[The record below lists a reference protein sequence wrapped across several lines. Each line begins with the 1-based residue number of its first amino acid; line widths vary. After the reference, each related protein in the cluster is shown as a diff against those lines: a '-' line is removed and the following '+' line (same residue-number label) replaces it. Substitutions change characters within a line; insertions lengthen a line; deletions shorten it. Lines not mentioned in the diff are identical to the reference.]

1 MKRTTKTIL
10 MLASCMAVA
19 VSVAGLSAC
28 SLMTYILDGNT
39 SGGGGG
45 GDDPGTDPGGSGT
58 YTLDVAAMDPAW
70 SDNVVD
76 SSLWRTTANIDA
88 YAIDTLVLNEDGT
101 YELTKDM
108 GAGPAAI
115 DRWSS
120 DGGVEDNNFCRYT
133 YYGTYEIASDGVTVT
148 LSECTSIAAEVDV
161 FEMSLGYDLGNY
173 VIEYTETDDLT
184 FGAGTCGDETV
195 VDLMYG
201 PYIADSGRG
210 NCSQTVKLGTYDY
223 GTFTFVEEEDPGED
237 PGEDPDEPGGE
248 VDTRPSYTFTSGT
261 NSEITFTVYADGTYT
276 FAWDANSVTESGAFT
291 WDRISQT
298 LTITDPAG
306 NEQEVVAEN
315 GELAFT
321 YVYSVSDQ
329 LTQDYTGS
337 VEELEAAVCEVAYS
351 MIPSADGD
359 ISLDLYS
366 DGTYTY
372 ADPANSVRET
382 GAYKWDNDGVLTVT
396 KPDGTELTSELSG
409 NLVTLAYSSGS
420 SSETFI
426 GSYAAMNAA
435 MESAEVI
442 YSFTP
447 ASNPAIIFELYS
459 DGAYRF
465 AFTTYNTEEFGTW
478 TFESGVLTITDA
490 NGKVTVSEL
499 DGDVI
504 SFTYVSAA
512 SELLNQSYTGSAAA
526 LAQAMIEA
534 GVTEEIY
541 SFTPG
546 SGNTAISL
554 KFYDN
559 GSYEFGFATYS
570 LTDYGTWSYEGGTLA
585 VTRAS
590 GEQFTATVTGD
601 EISLYYNYGGG
612 LDQTFTGSVSG
623 LLNAML
629 ESGMTEEVYSFTPG
643 SGNTAISLKFYD
655 NGSYEFGF
663 ATYSLTDYGTWSYE
677 GGTLAVT
684 RASGE
689 QFTATVTGDEISLYY
704 NYGGGLDQTF
714 TGSLSALLGAMI
726 EHGVTEEI
734 YSFTPGSGNTA
745 ISLKFYD
752 NGVYQ
757 FAFATYS
764 VYDYGTWSYSDGALV
779 VTKLS
784 GEQFTATIAGDEISL
799 YYDFGGG
806 LNQTFTGNV
815 TELLNAMESSGLV
828 RDIYAFT
835 PAANEAIILHLYDNG
850 IYRFAFTT
858 YATSVEY
865 GTWSF
870 EAGVFSVT
878 DPAGTETVANIEG
891 DTISFHYVYS
901 AQSQLTQDYTGSVEA
916 LTAAIAGETQTEG
929 GAAA

>member
-276 FAWDANSVTESGAFT
+276 FAWDANSVTESGTFT
-291 WDRISQT
+291 WDRIGQT

-612 LDQTFTGSVSG
+612 LDQTFTGS
-623 LLNAML
+623 
-629 ESGMTEEVYSFTPG
+629 
-643 SGNTAISLKFYD
+643 
-655 NGSYEFGF
+655 
-663 ATYSLTDYGTWSYE
+663 
-677 GGTLAVT
+677 
-684 RASGE
+684 
-689 QFTATVTGDEISLYY
+689 
-704 NYGGGLDQTF
+704 
-714 TGSLSALLGAMI
+714 LSALLGAMI

-878 DPAGTETVANIEG
+878 DPAGTETVANIDG

>member
-276 FAWDANSVTESGAFT
+276 FAWDANSVTESGTFT
-291 WDRISQT
+291 WDRIGQT

-590 GEQFTATVTGD
+590 GEQFTAT
-601 EISLYYNYGGG
+601 I
-612 LDQTFTGSVSG
+612 
-623 LLNAML
+623 
-629 ESGMTEEVYSFTPG
+629 
-643 SGNTAISLKFYD
+643 
-655 NGSYEFGF
+655 
-663 ATYSLTDYGTWSYE
+663 
-677 GGTLAVT
+677 
-684 RASGE
+684 
-689 QFTATVTGDEISLYY
+689 TGDEISLYY

-784 GEQFTATIAGDEISL
+784 GGQFTATITGDEISL

>member
-590 GEQFTATVTGD
+590 GEQFTAT
-601 EISLYYNYGGG
+601 I
-612 LDQTFTGSVSG
+612 
-623 LLNAML
+623 
-629 ESGMTEEVYSFTPG
+629 
-643 SGNTAISLKFYD
+643 
-655 NGSYEFGF
+655 
-663 ATYSLTDYGTWSYE
+663 
-677 GGTLAVT
+677 
-684 RASGE
+684 
-689 QFTATVTGDEISLYY
+689 TGDEISLYY

>member
-291 WDRISQT
+291 WDRIGQT

-526 LAQAMIEA
+526 LAQAMIDA

-570 LTDYGTWSYEGGTLA
+570 LTDYGTWSYEDGALV

-590 GEQFTATVTGD
+590 GEQFTAT
-601 EISLYYNYGGG
+601 I
-612 LDQTFTGSVSG
+612 
-623 LLNAML
+623 
-629 ESGMTEEVYSFTPG
+629 
-643 SGNTAISLKFYD
+643 
-655 NGSYEFGF
+655 
-663 ATYSLTDYGTWSYE
+663 
-677 GGTLAVT
+677 
-684 RASGE
+684 
-689 QFTATVTGDEISLYY
+689 TGDEISLYY

>member
-276 FAWDANSVTESGAFT
+276 FAWDANSVTESGTFT
-291 WDRISQT
+291 WDRIGQT

-570 LTDYGTWSYEGGTLA
+570 LTDYGTWSYEDGALV

-590 GEQFTATVTGD
+590 GEQFTAT
-601 EISLYYNYGGG
+601 I
-612 LDQTFTGSVSG
+612 
-623 LLNAML
+623 
-629 ESGMTEEVYSFTPG
+629 
-643 SGNTAISLKFYD
+643 
-655 NGSYEFGF
+655 
-663 ATYSLTDYGTWSYE
+663 
-677 GGTLAVT
+677 
-684 RASGE
+684 
-689 QFTATVTGDEISLYY
+689 TGDEISLYY

-784 GEQFTATIAGDEISL
+784 GGQFTATITGDEISL

>member
-1 MKRTTKTIL
+1 ME
-10 MLASCMAVA
+10 
-19 VSVAGLSAC
+19 
-28 SLMTYILDGNT
+28 
-39 SGGGGG
+39 
-45 GDDPGTDPGGSGT
+45 DD
-58 YTLDVAAMDPAW
+58 
-70 SDNVVD
+70 
-76 SSLWRTTANIDA
+76 
-88 YAIDTLVLNEDGT
+88 
-101 YELTKDM
+101 
-108 GAGPAAI
+108 
-115 DRWSS
+115 
-120 DGGVEDNNFCRYT
+120 
-133 YYGTYEIASDGVTVT
+133 
-148 LSECTSIAAEVDV
+148 AEVDV

-195 VDLMYG
+195 IDLMYG

-276 FAWDANSVTESGAFT
+276 FAWDANSVTESGTFT

-490 NGKVTVSEL
+490 NGKITVSEL
-499 DGDVI
+499 DGDAI

-559 GSYEFGFATYS
+559 GSYEFGFATYG
-570 LTDYGTWSYEGGTLA
+570 LTAYGTWEYSDGALSVTKADGT
-585 VTRAS
+585 V
-590 GEQFTATVTGD
+590 FTATITGD
-601 EISLYYNYGGG
+601 EISLYY
-612 LDQTFTGSVSG
+612 DHGS
-623 LLNAML
+623 
-629 ESGMTEEVYSFTPG
+629 
-643 SGNTAISLKFYD
+643 
-655 NGSYEFGF
+655 
-663 ATYSLTDYGTWSYE
+663 
-677 GGTLAVT
+677 
-684 RASGE
+684 
-689 QFTATVTGDEISLYY
+689 
-704 NYGGGLDQTF
+704 
-714 TGSLSALLGAMI
+714 
-726 EHGVTEEI
+726 
-734 YSFTPGSGNTA
+734 
-745 ISLKFYD
+745 
-752 NGVYQ
+752 
-757 FAFATYS
+757 
-764 VYDYGTWSYSDGALV
+764 
-779 VTKLS
+779 
-784 GEQFTATIAGDEISL
+784 
-799 YYDFGGG
+799 G
-806 LNQTFTGNV
+806 LNQTF
-815 TELLNAMESSGLV
+815 E
-828 RDIYAFT
+828 
-835 PAANEAIILHLYDNG
+835 
-850 IYRFAFTT
+850 
-858 YATSVEY
+858 
-865 GTWSF
+865 
-870 EAGVFSVT
+870 
-878 DPAGTETVANIEG
+878 
-891 DTISFHYVYS
+891 
-901 AQSQLTQDYTGSVEA
+901 GSVEA

>member
-1 MKRTTKTIL
+1 
-10 MLASCMAVA
+10 MAVA

-28 SLMTYILDGNT
+28 SLMTHILDGNT

-276 FAWDANSVTESGAFT
+276 FAWDANSVTESGTFT
-291 WDRISQT
+291 WDRIGQT

-570 LTDYGTWSYEGGTLA
+570 LTDYGTWSYEDGALV

-590 GEQFTATVTGD
+590 GEQFTAT
-601 EISLYYNYGGG
+601 I
-612 LDQTFTGSVSG
+612 
-623 LLNAML
+623 
-629 ESGMTEEVYSFTPG
+629 
-643 SGNTAISLKFYD
+643 
-655 NGSYEFGF
+655 
-663 ATYSLTDYGTWSYE
+663 
-677 GGTLAVT
+677 
-684 RASGE
+684 
-689 QFTATVTGDEISLYY
+689 TGDEISLYY

-784 GEQFTATIAGDEISL
+784 GGQFTATITGDEISL

>member
-382 GAYKWDNDGVLTVT
+382 GAYKWDNDGVLTGT

-570 LTDYGTWSYEGGTLA
+570 LTDYGTWSYEGGTLV

-590 GEQFTATVTGD
+590 GEQFTAT
-601 EISLYYNYGGG
+601 I
-612 LDQTFTGSVSG
+612 
-623 LLNAML
+623 
-629 ESGMTEEVYSFTPG
+629 
-643 SGNTAISLKFYD
+643 
-655 NGSYEFGF
+655 
-663 ATYSLTDYGTWSYE
+663 
-677 GGTLAVT
+677 
-684 RASGE
+684 
-689 QFTATVTGDEISLYY
+689 TGDEISLYY

>member
-39 SGGGGG
+39 SGGGGGG

-276 FAWDANSVTESGAFT
+276 FAWDANSVTESGTFT
-291 WDRISQT
+291 WDRIGQT

-382 GAYKWDNDGVLTVT
+382 GAYKWGNDGVLTVT

-663 ATYSLTDYGTWSYE
+663 ATYSLTDYGTWSY
-677 GGTLAVT
+677 
-684 RASGE
+684 
-689 QFTATVTGDEISLYY
+689 
-704 NYGGGLDQTF
+704 
-714 TGSLSALLGAMI
+714 
-726 EHGVTEEI
+726 
-734 YSFTPGSGNTA
+734 
-745 ISLKFYD
+745 
-752 NGVYQ
+752 
-757 FAFATYS
+757 
-764 VYDYGTWSYSDGALV
+764 SDGALV